1 LLSERRKVSAYNSE
15 TLPKADN
22 DTPSNHHMNPM
33 FLLKGN
39 KQPESIPEGFQAHVE
54 KP

>member
-15 TLPKADN
+15 TLPKAET
-22 DTPSNHHMNPM
+22 DTPSNHHMNPI

-39 KQPESIPEGFQAHVE
+39 KHQESTPEGFEAHVE
-54 KP
+54 